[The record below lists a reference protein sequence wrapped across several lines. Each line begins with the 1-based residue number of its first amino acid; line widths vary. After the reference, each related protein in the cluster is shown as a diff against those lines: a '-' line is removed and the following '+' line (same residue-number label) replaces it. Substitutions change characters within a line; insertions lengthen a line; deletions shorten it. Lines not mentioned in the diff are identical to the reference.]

1 MTAAAGGGNPYPG
14 PRPFEFG
21 ERPLFFGRDTE
32 IADLTSLVT
41 AHRLLLIYAMSG
53 AGKTSLLNAG
63 LIPSLE
69 DQGFW
74 VLPPARVRGLLPQ
87 GLDPSRIANIYVLNT
102 VMGLRQESADPQ
114 SLVTTTLA
122 DFLAAGDH
130 PTDDQGFVKPPV
142 IVFDQFEELFSFYP
156 ERWTDREGFFRQISA
171 ALASDPLLRAI
182 LVMRED
188 YVASLDPFAHLL
200 PGRLD
205 ARYRLERL
213 RHAAACAAVEGP
225 LKGTSRTFA
234 PGVAANLV
242 DQLLAIRVESA
253 DGRTVEVPG
262 EFIEPVQLQIACQSL
277 WNELPADVTTITS
290 EHVRTFGDVS
300 QALREFYERTVGRT
314 VSDADVPEADLR
326 AWFDRHLITQAGT
339 RGTVFR
345 GPEATEGIPNRAV
358 DLLENQ
364 HLIRAELRAGAHWYE
379 LTHDRFIRP
388 IQASNEAWRQR
399 VKLLQLQGQF
409 QIRWRRFGAIAA
421 IILAILGVV
430 IFDQY
435 RTSRQIESHE
445 LAARSLTQLTSD
457 PEESLCLAI
466 KAGELERSTAD
477 QPMIDDALRQALRE
491 SRGRSILTNN
501 AGQRWLTSAAFR
513 PDGQQ
518 VIAVGLDVSSKDTIV
533 RLWDVPS
540 GKVTDR
546 RAAGNEVFGATFS
559 GPTPMLIA
567 MSAANGTAHVL
578 DATTGNQLASLQG
591 TPGGIS
597 RASFSAD
604 GTLVATAGLDGVA
617 RIWNTTTGALLAQLR
632 NREVSLQSVA
642 FSPDGTRVVSGEADG
657 KAVIWDIRSTK
668 AVVTLTGHA
677 DAVLDAVFSADEK
690 YVLTASRD
698 RTLRIWD
705 ASTGST
711 LIELRGHTAPV
722 TSAAF
727 SPDGRTILSASED
740 STARTWLARTGVPL
754 AVLRGHQATV
764 TSASFSGDGR
774 RAVTTSLDGSARVWD
789 VSEGR
794 VVWFTGHTSAVN
806 SIAFNSD
813 TTRLVT
819 ASDDG
824 TVRVWNAK
832 TGVQEGEVG
841 NHRNEMLTAAF
852 SPDGSTLITGSAG
865 LPVQVWNTQQ
875 PDRPIASLGTGDPNG
890 AVVPMPVYSRDGR
903 WIATIGVDAHA
914 RVWDARSYTLATDF
928 KIEPTT
934 EDRSNRVIGA
944 AFSPDSSRFAALVSL
959 DRKAFVWDL
968 QKSNAPLTLPAD
980 DPKTAH
986 DDSLTDIAFS
996 PDGQLIVTG
1005 SGDQS
1010 ARVWDARTGD
1020 LKLAPLR
1027 HLGYVTAVA
1036 FSRDGKRII
1045 TASSD
1050 QIVRVW
1056 SLNLIDQPI
1065 LLRGHTAAVSSIGLP
1080 SVVTST
1086 GADPSIV
1093 KFALTTSTDGSVR
1106 VWDIVAGTSV
1116 MVLPGPPGFVSA
1128 AFGSDGKTI
1137 ATAGERGLIQVFE
1150 CEACQSRAGLLNLAK
1165 SRLTRPC
1172 PGQ

>member
-1 MTAAAGGGNPYPG
+1 
-14 PRPFEFG
+14 
-21 ERPLFFGRDTE
+21 
-32 IADLTSLVT
+32 
-41 AHRLLLIYAMSG
+41 
-53 AGKTSLLNAG
+53 
-63 LIPSLE
+63 
-69 DQGFW
+69 
-74 VLPPARVRGLLPQ
+74 
-87 GLDPSRIANIYVLNT
+87 
-102 VMGLRQESADPQ
+102 
-114 SLVTTTLA
+114 
-122 DFLAAGDH
+122 
-130 PTDDQGFVKPPV
+130 
-142 IVFDQFEELFSFYP
+142 
-156 ERWTDREGFFRQISA
+156 
-171 ALASDPLLRAI
+171 
-182 LVMRED
+182 
-188 YVASLDPFAHLL
+188 
-200 PGRLD
+200 
-205 ARYRLERL
+205 
-213 RHAAACAAVEGP
+213 
-225 LKGTSRTFA
+225 
-234 PGVAANLV
+234 
-242 DQLLAIRVESA
+242 
-253 DGRTVEVPG
+253 
-262 EFIEPVQLQIACQSL
+262 
-277 WNELPADVTTITS
+277 

-326 AWFDRHLITQAGT
+326 AWFARHLITQAGT

-345 GPEATEGIPNRAV
+345 GPEATEGIPNRAI

-364 HLIRAELRAGAHWYE
+364 HLIRAELRAGARWYE

-388 IQASNEAWRQR
+388 IQASNEVWRQR

-546 RAAGNEVFGATFS
+546 RAAGNEVLGATFS

-657 KAVIWDIRSTK
+657 KAVIWHIRSTK

-727 SPDGRTILSASED
+727 SP
-740 STARTWLARTGVPL
+740 
-754 AVLRGHQATV
+754 
-764 TSASFSGDGR
+764 
-774 RAVTTSLDGSARVWD
+774 
-789 VSEGR
+789 
-794 VVWFTGHTSAVN
+794 
-806 SIAFNSD
+806 
-813 TTRLVT
+813 
-819 ASDDG
+819 
-824 TVRVWNAK
+824 
-832 TGVQEGEVG
+832 
-841 NHRNEMLTAAF
+841 
-852 SPDGSTLITGSAG
+852 
-865 LPVQVWNTQQ
+865 
-875 PDRPIASLGTGDPNG
+875 
-890 AVVPMPVYSRDGR
+890 
-903 WIATIGVDAHA
+903 
-914 RVWDARSYTLATDF
+914 
-928 KIEPTT
+928 
-934 EDRSNRVIGA
+934 
-944 AFSPDSSRFAALVSL
+944 
-959 DRKAFVWDL
+959 
-968 QKSNAPLTLPAD
+968 
-980 DPKTAH
+980 
-986 DDSLTDIAFS
+986 
-996 PDGQLIVTG
+996 
-1005 SGDQS
+1005 
-1010 ARVWDARTGD
+1010 
-1020 LKLAPLR
+1020 
-1027 HLGYVTAVA
+1027 
-1036 FSRDGKRII
+1036 
-1045 TASSD
+1045 
-1050 QIVRVW
+1050 
-1056 SLNLIDQPI
+1056 
-1065 LLRGHTAAVSSIGLP
+1065 
-1080 SVVTST
+1080 
-1086 GADPSIV
+1086 
-1093 KFALTTSTDGSVR
+1093 
-1106 VWDIVAGTSV
+1106 
-1116 MVLPGPPGFVSA
+1116 
-1128 AFGSDGKTI
+1128 
-1137 ATAGERGLIQVFE
+1137 
-1150 CEACQSRAGLLNLAK
+1150 
-1165 SRLTRPC
+1165 
-1172 PGQ
+1172 